1 MRRPSLETD
10 LLLDVALCLE
20 IVLLAWVLLQM
31 PWNPQIQ
38 PLPPI
43 FPTR

>member
-1 MRRPSLETD
+1 MRRAFLETD
-10 LLLDVALCLE
+10 LLLDVVLCLE

-31 PWNPQIQ
+31 HWNPQIQ